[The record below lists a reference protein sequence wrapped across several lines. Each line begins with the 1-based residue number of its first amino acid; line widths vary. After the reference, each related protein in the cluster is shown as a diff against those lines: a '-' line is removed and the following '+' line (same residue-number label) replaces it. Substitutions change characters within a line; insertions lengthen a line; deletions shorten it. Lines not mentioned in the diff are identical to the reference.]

1 VAETGFFSNDGKGKF
16 ENVILEGESIN
27 ESLKE

>member
-1 VAETGFFSNDGKGKF
+1 VAETGFFSNEGEGEF
-16 ENVILEGESIN
+16 ENIILEGESIN